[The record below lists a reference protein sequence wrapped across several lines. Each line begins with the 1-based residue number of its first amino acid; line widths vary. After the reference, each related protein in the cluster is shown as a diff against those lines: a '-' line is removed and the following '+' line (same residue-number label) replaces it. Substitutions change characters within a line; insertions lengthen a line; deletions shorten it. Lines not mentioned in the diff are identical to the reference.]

1 MQSLLSRNWALQQN
15 VAWAEMVPSR
25 TVHSGESGLYP
36 YAKSKLKHSLK
47 PGISLGSS
55 LWPPLRRPNSIS
67 EILLRHLL
75 NKTKSNK
82 QTRKPPQIN
91 ADLWHPGLK
100 WHQIP
105 LHIHRYEWAFSVRWV
120 NLIKNKIQPSSYWW
134 GEAALIKQQ
143 GKGWQSL
150 TSNLV

>member
-82 QTRKPPQIN
+82 QTRKLPQIN

-134 GEAALIKQQ
+134 GEAALIKQR